1 MKISNE
7 RKNIFF
13 GSDFF
18 RKQDMDAK
26 EKIVAKK
33 QQRFKEAMH
42 VVTSARNG
50 EKKIDDSL
58 DDIRGQI
65 KQYQKDND
73 EANKFLTD
81 INNQMSEV
89 KDYYQVED
97 DSQEQKDLELLQK
110 QYDMMK
116 HGSMETL
123 TEEEQERL
131 DNMGEL
137 TEYQKRSME
146 LYGQADYWKTQMQ
159 DNQDKI
165 SQSTGVIRNVR
176 VERLKSQA
184 MAEAQRAKEEIMDA
198 ASQEAIGMLVD
209 DAKQQIDDKAE
220 EVQEAAKERQEEQK
234 EEEKRVEAAKENKSQ
249 VEAAVEKNREK
260 IADMTKQFTDSE
272 DITRDMDSEIKKVL
286 EEEKLLEEDLKGLTV
301 NAKI

>member
-26 EKIVAKK
+26 EKIASKK

-234 EEEKRVEAAKENKSQ
+234 EEEKRVEAAKENKSE

>member
-7 RKNIFF
+7 RKNMFLGNNFF
-13 GSDFF
+13 Q
-18 RKQDMDAK
+18 KQDMDIK
-26 EKIVAKK
+26 ENIAAKK

-42 VVTSARNG
+42 VMTSARNG
-50 EKKIDDSL
+50 EKKIDNSL

-81 INNQMSEV
+81 IKNQMSEI

-110 QYDMMK
+110 QYDIMK
-116 HGSMETL
+116 HGSMEL
-123 TEEEQERL
+123 LSDEEQERL

-165 SQSTGVIRNVR
+165 SQSTGVIRNVK

-234 EEEKRVEAAKENKSQ
+234 EEEKRVEAAKENKSEA
-249 VEAAVEKNREK
+249 EAAVEKNREK

>member
-26 EKIVAKK
+26 EKIAAKK

-123 TEEEQERL
+123 TKEEQERL

-220 EVQEAAKERQEEQK
+220 EVQEEAKERQEEQK
-234 EEEKRVEAAKENKSQ
+234 EEEKRVEAAKENKSE

-286 EEEKLLEEDLKGLTV
+286 EQEKLLEEDLKGLTV

>member
-7 RKNIFF
+7 RKNMFLGNNFF
-13 GSDFF
+13 Q
-18 RKQDMDAK
+18 KQDMDIK
-26 EKIVAKK
+26 EKIAAKK
-33 QQRFKEAMH
+33 QQRFKEGMH

-81 INNQMSEV
+81 IKNQMSDI

-110 QYDMMK
+110 QYDIMK
-116 HGSMETL
+116 HGS
-123 TEEEQERL
+123 TELLSDEEQKRL
-131 DNMGEL
+131 DNIGEL

-165 SQSTGVIRNVR
+165 SQSTGVIRNVK

-198 ASQEAIGMLVD
+198 SSQEAIGMLVD

-234 EEEKRVEAAKENKSQ
+234 EEEKRVEAAKENKSEA
-249 VEAAVEKNREK
+249 EAAVEKNREK

>member
-18 RKQDMDAK
+18 RNQDMDAK

-234 EEEKRVEAAKENKSQ
+234 EEEKRVEAAKENKSE
-249 VEAAVEKNREK
+249 VEAAVEKNRGK

-286 EEEKLLEEDLKGLTV
+286 EEEKMLEEDLKGLTV

>member
-18 RKQDMDAK
+18 RNQDMDAK

-234 EEEKRVEAAKENKSQ
+234 EEEKRVEAAKENKSE

>member
-7 RKNIFF
+7 RKNMFLGNNFF
-13 GSDFF
+13 Q
-18 RKQDMDAK
+18 KHDMDIK
-26 EKIVAKK
+26 ENIAAKK

-42 VVTSARNG
+42 VMTSARNG

-81 INNQMSEV
+81 IKNQMSEI
-89 KDYYQVED
+89 KDYYHVED

-110 QYDMMK
+110 QYDIMK
-116 HGSMETL
+116 HGSMEL
-123 TEEEQERL
+123 LSDEEQERL

-165 SQSTGVIRNVR
+165 SQSTGVIRNVK

-234 EEEKRVEAAKENKSQ
+234 EEEKRVEAAKENKSEA
-249 VEAAVEKNREK
+249 EAAVEKNREK

>member
-73 EANKFLTD
+73 EANQFLTD

-97 DSQEQKDLELLQK
+97 DSQEQKELELLQK
-110 QYDMMK
+110 Q
-116 HGSMETL
+116 
-123 TEEEQERL
+123 
-131 DNMGEL
+131 
-137 TEYQKRSME
+137 
-146 LYGQADYWKTQMQ
+146 
-159 DNQDKI
+159 
-165 SQSTGVIRNVR
+165 
-176 VERLKSQA
+176 
-184 MAEAQRAKEEIMDA
+184 
-198 ASQEAIGMLVD
+198 
-209 DAKQQIDDKAE
+209 
-220 EVQEAAKERQEEQK
+220 
-234 EEEKRVEAAKENKSQ
+234 
-249 VEAAVEKNREK
+249 
-260 IADMTKQFTDSE
+260 
-272 DITRDMDSEIKKVL
+272 
-286 EEEKLLEEDLKGLTV
+286 
-301 NAKI
+301 

>member
-26 EKIVAKK
+26 ENIAAKK

-42 VVTSARNG
+42 VMTSARNG

-81 INNQMSEV
+81 IKNQMSEI

-110 QYDMMK
+110 QYDIMK
-116 HGSMETL
+116 HGSMEL
-123 TEEEQERL
+123 LSDEEQEHL

-165 SQSTGVIRNVR
+165 SQSTGVIRNVK

-234 EEEKRVEAAKENKSQ
+234 EEEKRVEAAKENKSEA
-249 VEAAVEKNREK
+249 EAAVEKNREK

>member
-7 RKNIFF
+7 RKNMFLGNNFF
-13 GSDFF
+13 Q
-18 RKQDMDAK
+18 KQDMDIK
-26 EKIVAKK
+26 ENIAAKK

-42 VVTSARNG
+42 VMTSARNG

-81 INNQMSEV
+81 IKNQMSEI

-110 QYDMMK
+110 QYDIMK
-116 HGSMETL
+116 HGSMEL
-123 TEEEQERL
+123 LSDEEQEHL

-165 SQSTGVIRNVR
+165 SQSTGVIRNVK

-234 EEEKRVEAAKENKSQ
+234 EEEKRVEAAKENKSEA
-249 VEAAVEKNREK
+249 EAAVEKNREK

>member
-7 RKNIFF
+7 RKNMFLGNNFF
-13 GSDFF
+13 Q
-18 RKQDMDAK
+18 KQDMDIK
-26 EKIVAKK
+26 ENIAAKK

-42 VVTSARNG
+42 VMTSARNG

-81 INNQMSEV
+81 IKNQMSEI

-97 DSQEQKDLELLQK
+97 DSQEQKNLELLQK
-110 QYDMMK
+110 QYDIMK
-116 HGSMETL
+116 HGSMEL
-123 TEEEQERL
+123 LSDEEQERL

-146 LYGQADYWKTQMQ
+146 LYGQADYWKTQIQ

-165 SQSTGVIRNVR
+165 SQSTGVIRNVK

-234 EEEKRVEAAKENKSQ
+234 EEEKRVEAAKENKSEA
-249 VEAAVEKNREK
+249 EAAVEKNREK

>member
-18 RKQDMDAK
+18 RNQDMDAK

-234 EEEKRVEAAKENKSQ
+234 EEEKRVEAAKENKSE

-286 EEEKLLEEDLKGLTV
+286 EEEKMLEEDLKGLTV

>member
-234 EEEKRVEAAKENKSQ
+234 EEEKRVEAAKENKSE

-260 IADMTKQFTDSE
+260 IDDMTKQFTDSE

>member
-26 EKIVAKK
+26 EKIAAKK

-89 KDYYQVED
+89 KDYYQVGD

-123 TEEEQERL
+123 TKEEQERL

-234 EEEKRVEAAKENKSQ
+234 EEEKRVEAAKENKSE

>member
-1 MKISNE
+1 MRQRE
-7 RKNIFF
+7 NILELIL
-13 GSDFF
+13 
-18 RKQDMDAK
+18 K
-26 EKIVAKK
+26 
-33 QQRFKEAMH
+33 
-42 VVTSARNG
+42 
-50 EKKIDDSL
+50 
-58 DDIRGQI
+58 
-65 KQYQKDND
+65 
-73 EANKFLTD
+73 
-81 INNQMSEV
+81 
-89 KDYYQVED
+89 
-97 DSQEQKDLELLQK
+97 SQEQKDLELLQK

-234 EEEKRVEAAKENKSQ
+234 EEEKRVEAAKENKSE

>member
-234 EEEKRVEAAKENKSQ
+234 EEEKRVEAAKENKSE